1 MKEFD
6 HPNVMRLIGEG
17 GACSLG
23 ATQSTD
29 HSILYG
35 ERSNFQAP
43 HPLSFRISQLPFF
56 APSTWNV
63 TSDLFPEIAEVPRR
77 APETSLGKGFS
88 EVGVP
93 TTHLPNNV
101 EIRFEGVG
109 KGKAEFVWERGWV
122 PLFCIARMTDLA
134 LGGGGLRCLFPGF

>member
-29 HSILYG
+29 HSILNG
-35 ERSNFQAP
+35 KDQTSRPPTPSPSGSASSP
-43 HPLSFRISQLPFF
+43 SS

-88 EVGVP
+88 KAGVP

-122 PLFCIARMTDLA
+122 PLFWIARMTDLS
-134 LGGGGLRCLFPGF
+134 LGGLRCLFPGF